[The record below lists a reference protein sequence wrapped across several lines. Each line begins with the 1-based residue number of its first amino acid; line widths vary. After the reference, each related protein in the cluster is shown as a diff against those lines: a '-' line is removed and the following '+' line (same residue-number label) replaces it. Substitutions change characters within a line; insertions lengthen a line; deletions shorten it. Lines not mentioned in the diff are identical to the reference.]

1 MKKRTI
7 AFDLDATICN
17 SIRRFHPEDILK
29 VKPYPKMIEIMKKL
43 KARGHTVIIFTR
55 RGCLKQGRILTKKWI
70 KLHNI
75 PCDKLITSKPSYDLL
90 ICDRTMSPF
99 EGWIS
104 TGTIESQIELIYE
117 QMKKKTY
124 KFRKRK

>member
-29 VKPYPKMIEIMKKL
+29 VKPYPKMIKLMREL
-43 KARGHTVIIFTR
+43 KAEGHEVIIFTR
-55 RGCLKQGRILTKKWI
+55 RGCLKTGRKLTKQWI
-70 KLHNI
+70 KMHDI
-75 PCDKLITSKPSYDLL
+75 PCDKLITNKPHYDLFVG
-90 ICDRTMSPF
+90 DRLMSSLK
-99 EGWIS
+99 GWIS
-104 TGTIESQIELIYE
+104 TGTVKSQIELIYE

-124 KFRKRK
+124 RPRKK

>member
-29 VKPYPKMIEIMKKL
+29 VKPYPKMVKLMREL
-43 KARGHTVIIFTR
+43 KAEGHEVIIFTR
-55 RGCLKQGRILTKKWI
+55 RGCLPNGRKLTKKWI
-70 KLHNI
+70 KMHDI
-75 PCDKLITSKPSYDLL
+75 PCDKLITNKPHYDLL
-90 ICDRTMSPF
+90 IDDRSMSPF
-99 EGWIS
+99 NGWIS
-104 TGTIESQIELIYE
+104 TGTVESQIELIYE

-124 KFRKRK
+124 RPRKK